1 MTRERVLDVA
11 FDILRRDGLDGLTM
25 RALAAKLGVAVTAIY
40 WHVGDKQALLD
51 ELVDRIIAEV
61 GEVRVTGGSPS
72 DRLLSIGRSLRQNLL
87 DQPHLVALVHRQ
99 GRTPVLFLPAQRIV
113 VEELT
118 KAEVRGADAALAV
131 HAFLRLVIGSVILE
145 RTEERSPEQRETVEE
160 LWAREPSGLD
170 RDLAARLA
178 RPVDRDEV
186 FEFSLAALV
195 RAVVTPP
202 APLWP
207 APSAQS

>member
-11 FDILRRDGLDGLTM
+11 FDMLGRDGLDGLTM

-61 GEVRVTGGSPS
+61 GEVRIVGATPS
-72 DRLLSIGRSLRQNLL
+72 ERLLSIGRSLRQNLL

-113 VEELT
+113 AEELT
-118 KAEVRGADAALAV
+118 KAGLHGADAALAV

-160 LWAREPSGLD
+160 LWARERSGLD
-170 RDLAARLA
+170 RDLATYLA
-178 RPVDRDEV
+178 RPVDRDEL
-186 FEFSLAALV
+186 FEFSLAGLV
-195 RAVVTPP
+195 HSLVG
-202 APLWP
+202 
-207 APSAQS
+207 